1 MAAIVGLAIAGAIG
15 AYGSYQSAKLT
26 SESKDKET
34 AAKLQTELE
43 SIRKT
48 YLASHEATAGAIT
61 IAQLNAQKD
70 ISMQKEEL
78 KFQRES
84 LKENLDFKRDELAFQ
99 KEKLEKDTDL
109 ANRKLDVEF
118 KLNWED
124 LKQRRIEERNKHEE
138 SMASIAKKDD
148 FGDWSW
154 FGYA

>member
-1 MAAIVGLAIAGAIG
+1 MAVIAGLAISGVIGAVA
-15 AYGSYQSAKLT
+15 AYGSAKLAQ
-26 SESKDKET
+26 ESKDKET
-34 AAKLQTELE
+34 DAKLQTELE

-99 KEKLEKDTDL
+99 KEKLGKDTDL
-109 ANRKLDVEF
+109 ANRKLDIEF

-124 LKQRRIEERNKHEE
+124 LKQRRTEEKDKHQEA
-138 SMASIAKKDD
+138 MASIAKKDD